1 VSIIEA
7 ERKKD
12 IVGGQSFNLSGICKA
27 TKSMVKGN
35 NA

>member
-7 ERKKD
+7 ERKKY
-12 IVGGQSFNLSGICKA
+12 IASGQSFNLSGICKA